1 MADKDLG
8 EGIENFEAEVENL
21 KNTKMKFLGIT
32 MTPTTIGMLFALIS
46 SILGGLYGAFQV
58 YDDYMGM
65 KEIVRNIDVDVIE
78 TRNKEIEASLDNVN
92 TEITIQLTAIQKQI
106 DDAEKRTRESKVDT
120 REQMNNLDTQARR
133 VEKLVRDTEAE
144 VRQIIQNAEE
154 RFDNKRDA
162 LQNQYDNKANNLRD
176 SNDSRMTDL
185 EGKVERD
192 NESLRAGIKREMR
205 ELEETLMNKLQRA
218 LDNPLANY
226 EKHMQGPSRTCQTC
240 GHKCHCYR
248 PDCDECVNDV
258 CTQCKCKET
267 ETDAR
272 SWNGYLK

>member
-21 KNTKMKFLGIT
+21 KNTKMKLFGIT

-78 TRNKEIEASLDNVN
+78 TRNQEIEASLANVN
-92 TEITIQLTAIQKQI
+92 KEITITIQLTAIQKQI
-106 DDAEKRTRESKVDT
+106 DDAEKRNREGKVDT
-120 REQMNNLDTQARR
+120 RDQMNSLDAQVRR
-133 VEKLVRDTEAE
+133 VEKLVRDTESE

-192 NESLRAGIKREMR
+192 NEALRTSIKREMT
-205 ELEETLMNKLQRA
+205 ELETTLMNKLQRA
-218 LDNPLANY
+218 LDNPLAN
-226 EKHMQGPSRTCQTC
+226 
-240 GHKCHCYR
+240 
-248 PDCDECVNDV
+248 
-258 CTQCKCKET
+258 
-267 ETDAR
+267 
-272 SWNGYLK
+272 